1 MSLLQVSALSKSF
14 GANRAV
20 DQVGFDVDAG
30 EMLALIGPNGA
41 GKSTVFNLLNGQL
54 RADSGSIRLGHDNLS
69 GKTPRDI
76 FRLGVGRSFQ
86 VAETF
91 ASLSVIENVQ
101 LALLA
106 ADRKLFSL
114 WQPAAGYKRPQAMQL
129 LQQVGM
135 MALAERQCS
144 VLAYGDVKRV
154 ELAIALASGPRLML
168 MDEPTAG
175 MAPQERVALME
186 LVRTWVTERRLAVL
200 FTEHSMDVVFG
211 FADRIVVM
219 ARGKVIAQGT
229 PAEVRRDQQVQ
240 AVYFGGG
247 PIFGVDEPSAS
258 SR

>member
-1 MSLLQVSALSKSF
+1 M
-14 GANRAV
+14 
-20 DQVGFDVDAG
+20 
-30 EMLALIGPNGA
+30 
-41 GKSTVFNLLNGQL
+41 T
-54 RADSGSIRLGHDNLS
+54 
-69 GKTPRDI
+69 
-76 FRLGVGRSFQ
+76 
-86 VAETF
+86 
-91 ASLSVIENVQ
+91 
-101 LALLA
+101 
-106 ADRKLFSL
+106 
-114 WQPAAGYKRPQAMQL
+114 
-129 LQQVGM
+129 
-135 MALAERQCS
+135 ALAERQCS